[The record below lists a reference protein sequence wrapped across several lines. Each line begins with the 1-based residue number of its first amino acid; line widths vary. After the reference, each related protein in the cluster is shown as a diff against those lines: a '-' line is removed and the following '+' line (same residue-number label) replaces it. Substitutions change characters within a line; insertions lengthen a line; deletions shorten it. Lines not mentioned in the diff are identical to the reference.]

1 MLRSSS
7 GGRCLGPGRQA
18 SDTSTMSSVYFVGL
32 DLSTQALKASL
43 LDASLRGVDEV
54 SVRFDVDVPEFGTSG
69 GVLRHGHAPV
79 SYTHLRAHET

>member
-1 MLRSSS
+1 M
-7 GGRCLGPGRQA
+7 
-18 SDTSTMSSVYFVGL
+18 TSAYFVGL

-69 GVLRHGHAPV
+69 GVLRHGHALLDEPEGGGGFP
-79 SYTHLRAHET
+79 RPGPRPGRCG